1 MKKSYLMMA
10 AAATMLAACTQTDL
24 VQEVNTQQAIGFEAF
39 AGKTTRAEITNEGD
53 LQKTGV
59 GFKVWGY
66 TGNTTNDVVFNGDN
80 VEWNGSA
87 WSYDDLDT
95 DLKYWDAQKTY
106 SFYAVAPISDKAA
119 WDNTNAKYTITN
131 AVSGKSTLVT
141 DYLTATP
148 KTDIDGSKGQ
158 QVNFEFNHVMSKVS
172 VVLATTAQNVSIH
185 SVEMTGWN
193 SGNGAYNSSAT
204 STWSIETAGNEAAD
218 IYDAGTTST
227 TIDGET
233 TTTDNFNAIDNVV
246 TSSYLIVPQTI
257 SGKLKFTLTYK
268 VGNVL
273 FTNNSVEI
281 ENQVWDVNEHTTYTI
296 NIGVGPITFGVS
308 SVNGWKD
315 ISETVSVQ

>member
-106 SFYAVAPISDKAA
+106 SFYAVAPISDNAA

-148 KTDIDGSKGQ
+148 KTDIDGSIGQ
-158 QVNFEFNHVMSKVS
+158 QVNFDFSHVMSKVS
-172 VVLATTAQNVSIH
+172 VVLTTTAQDVTIH
-185 SVEMTGWN
+185 SVEMTGWDAA
-193 SGNGAYNSSAT
+193 NGSYDSEANTPWNLADNVAGSAVFYNAGT
-204 STWSIETAGNEAAD
+204 DKFTSIE
-218 IYDAGTTST
+218 S
-227 TIDGET
+227 
-233 TTTDNFNAIDNVV
+233 V
-246 TSSYLIVPQTI
+246 TSLPSFLIVPQTI
-257 SGKLKFTLTYK
+257 AGGLKFTLTYK
-268 VGNVL
+268 VGSVL
-273 FTNNSVEI
+273 FTDNFVEI
-281 ENQVWDVNEHTTYTI
+281 ADQVWDVNEHTTYTI

-308 SVNGWKD
+308 SVNGWD
-315 ISETVSVQ
+315 DTSETVSVQ